1 MPATGLKIVP
11 SYLARRTR
19 RPWFPTRMSNLDSS
33 DHRTLFHF
41 ETVHFKWALAHRT
54 RRRFWTMFTYGFLFA
69 WLSFSWHLQMA
80 WRIVFTDS
88 GFWKYSW
95 AHLVMS
101 MTESC
106 RWVMQCRAVSSEGP
120 KTTGI
125 NKGLWPCPL
134 RTEISPVSLNL
145 LLCTVEDEICKAY
158 AIWHW
163 GTLILKYSTIFL
175 YTLSHIGEPLPI
187 FTSERLPL

>member
-1 MPATGLKIVP
+1 MQAALTVCTYAPPYHQRCWLLNWTLKTRWKV
-11 SYLARRTR
+11 SLLFSRRTR
-19 RPWFPTRMSNLDSS
+19 HPWFPTRMSNLDSS
-33 DHRTLFHF
+33 GHWTLFHF

-69 WLSFSWHLQMA
+69 WSSFSWHLQMA
-80 WRIVFTDS
+80 RRIVFTDS

-106 RWVMQCRAVSSEGP
+106 RWVLQCRLRAWKPPAS
-120 KTTGI
+120 

-145 LLCTVEDEICKAY
+145 LMMLCTVDDEICKCD
-158 AIWHW
+158 
-163 GTLILKYSTIFL
+163 FDV
-175 YTLSHIGEPLPI
+175 E
-187 FTSERLPL
+187 ERYF